1 MILLAWEKSYWK
13 KKWRQIAPAIL
24 FRPHINSTTSI
35 SLKVGVLAF
44 LMLHPVLSLALTSTD
59 VRIAQQ
65 QKMKLLSQQE
75 TQILTK
81 IQDTDAAT
89 WQKNVARNK
98 VLQRFKGLED
108 KIKKEGDALIQ
119 AYLNN
124 ETLQLDNSIRIQ
136 AWTNNKR
143 IEMEQWRQKELAK
156 ASLLNEPIKTTQ
168 IKAIH
173 QAADGQL
180 KAINKIG
187 QELIQGLQR
196 LNKESQSYIQA
207 PVPTIENVDS
217 YFPK

>member
-1 MILLAWEKSYWK
+1 
-13 KKWRQIAPAIL
+13 
-24 FRPHINSTTSI
+24 
-35 SLKVGVLAF
+35 
-44 LMLHPVLSLALTSTD
+44 MLHPVLSLALTSTD
-59 VRIAQQ
+59 VHIAQQ

-156 ASLLNEPIKTTQ
+156 HL
-168 IKAIH
+168 
-173 QAADGQL
+173 
-180 KAINKIG
+180 
-187 QELIQGLQR
+187 
-196 LNKESQSYIQA
+196 
-207 PVPTIENVDS
+207 
-217 YFPK
+217 F

>member
-1 MILLAWEKSYWK
+1 M
-13 KKWRQIAPAIL
+13 
-24 FRPHINSTTSI
+24 
-35 SLKVGVLAF
+35 GVLAL

-89 WQKNVARNK
+89 WQKNVAKNK

-108 KIKKEGDALIQ
+108 KIKKEGDTLIQ